1 MIFSEK
7 LTELRKRSGLTQEQF
22 GDKIGVSRQAVSKW
36 EMAQSVPDI
45 NKVMAI
51 ADFFEVPVDLLLKD
65 DLDLDDLGTPKI
77 QVCSPDPSRKVITL
91 EEAQV
96 FFAVRKK
103 TAGLVSLAIILL
115 ALSPIADYF
124 IAITNNDRLIGI
136 GMIIQIIFVLCAAI
150 AIILAVWGEKRFKY
164 FKEPDREID
173 YGVKGVA
180 EDYIKDFDRTRL
192 LGILAGIV
200 FLVVSLFPMIICVT
214 LQAEKNIIMALGI
227 SLMMLMASLGISAIV
242 YVNLRHKG
250 YLRLKNHK

>member
-7 LTELRKRSGLTQEQF
+7 ITELRKRSGLTQEQF

-51 ADFFEVPVDLLLKD
+51 ADFFEVPVDFLLKD
-65 DLDLDDLGTPKI
+65 DLDLEDLGTPKI
-77 QVCSPDPSRKVITL
+77 QVSPPDPSRKVITL
-91 EEAQV
+91 EEAQD
-96 FFAVRKK
+96 FFTVRKK
-103 TAGLVSLAIILL
+103 TAGLTRLAIFLVV
-115 ALSPIADYF
+115 LSPVCSYF
-124 IAITNNDRLIGI
+124 IAVTGDERIIGI
-136 GMIIQIIFVLCAAI
+136 GIIVQIIFMLCAAI
-150 AIILAVWGEKRFKY
+150 TIIVAVWGEKKYKY

-214 LQAEKNIIMALGI
+214 LQAENNIMMALGI

>member
-1 MIFSEK
+1 
-7 LTELRKRSGLTQEQF
+7 
-22 GDKIGVSRQAVSKW
+22 
-36 EMAQSVPDI
+36 
-45 NKVMAI
+45 
-51 ADFFEVPVDLLLKD
+51 
-65 DLDLDDLGTPKI
+65 
-77 QVCSPDPSRKVITL
+77 
-91 EEAQV
+91 
-96 FFAVRKK
+96 
-103 TAGLVSLAIILL
+103 
-115 ALSPIADYF
+115 
-124 IAITNNDRLIGI
+124 
-136 GMIIQIIFVLCAAI
+136 MIIQIIFVLCAAI

-214 LQAEKNIIMALGI
+214 LQAENNIIMALGI

-242 YVNLRHKG
+242 YVNMRHKG